1 MALGLDCGQ
10 VCHGRIRTMRK
21 RVIVFVVAALAVLGL
36 IASMLGGV
44 PA

>member
-1 MALGLDCGQ
+1 
-10 VCHGRIRTMRK
+10 MRK

-36 IASMLGGV
+36 IASMLNGV